1 MLDIHE
7 EMENVGG
14 IGDEAIY
21 PEDAIDEDELNEEFK
36 LLELECENEECS
48 KAKDD
53 AREKQPDGVV
63 SAKELDAQP
72 TTRQHN
78 EESNASN
85 DVGHCIGHVFDDG
98 RRRGHSSR
106 VRSPS

>member
-36 LLELECENEECS
+36 LLELECENEECL

-53 AREKQPDGVV
+53 AREKQPDNV

-78 EESNASN
+78 KESNASKAEA
-85 DVGHCIGHVFDDG
+85 V
-98 RRRGHSSR
+98 
-106 VRSPS
+106 PA